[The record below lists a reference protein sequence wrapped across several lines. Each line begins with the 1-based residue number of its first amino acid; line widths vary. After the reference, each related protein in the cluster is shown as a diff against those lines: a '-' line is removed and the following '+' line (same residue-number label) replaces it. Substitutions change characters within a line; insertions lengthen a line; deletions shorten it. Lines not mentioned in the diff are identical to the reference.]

1 MRKRARV
8 VGSHWQKD
16 QKDSAQVRFAHW
28 LAFDSL
34 LPAAPRKYL
43 KEQGLSGRQASDD
56 DGQLR

>member
-8 VGSHWQKD
+8 VGSHW

-43 KEQGLSGRQASDD
+43 KEQGLSGRQAGDD